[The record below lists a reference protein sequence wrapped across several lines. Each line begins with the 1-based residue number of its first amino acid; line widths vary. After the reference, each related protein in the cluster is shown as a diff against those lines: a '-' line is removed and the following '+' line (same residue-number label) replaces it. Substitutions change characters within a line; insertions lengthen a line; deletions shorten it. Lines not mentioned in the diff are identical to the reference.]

1 MGFSA
6 IGDTT
11 LQEKYNW
18 IRFVQMNLVDRM
30 PNLLSFF
37 MRLPE
42 NVIICIWQI
51 SASLLLYFC
60 HHAYYLTPLIV

>member
-1 MGFSA
+1 MGFSV
-6 IGDTT
+6 IRKKI
-11 LQEKYNW
+11 EKCNE

-42 NVIICIWQI
+42 NVIICI
-51 SASLLLYFC
+51 
-60 HHAYYLTPLIV
+60 

>member
-6 IGDTT
+6 IWDTT
-11 LQEKYNW
+11 LQEKYNE

-42 NVIICIWQI
+42 NVIICI
-51 SASLLLYFC
+51 
-60 HHAYYLTPLIV
+60 